1 MKKHINHNGGFIMN
15 LTQNDKLNQVTAD
28 TLIVGVDIGSQ
39 IHFARSFDW
48 RCFEFTK
55 RVFRFGNT
63 KVGFLSFLRWLE
75 EIQKKTGKTK
85 IIVGCEPT
93 GCYWLTFQKF
103 LQQHGVLLVTVN
115 PASVK
120 RSKELDD
127 NSPEKSDLK
136 DPKTIAGLVKDGRFS
151 TSYLPTGVYA
161 EIREA
166 FVCRDQIMKQH
177 VRLSNQ
183 IQGWLQKY
191 FPEYFECYK
200 DWDSTSGLMVL
211 QHAPLP
217 QDIIRI
223 GAGGINEIWRN
234 AKVRAAGIARATT
247 LLEAAQNSVGLE
259 GGEAA
264 RIEIWI
270 LVNDYIA
277 KAEQLKRIDEYLEQK
292 VMEVPHVEKLLA
304 IKGVGLSTVIGFV
317 AEVGDIGRFTDPRQ
331 IQKLA
336 GLEITKISSG
346 KRKGKPGI
354 SKRGRCK
361 LRRVM
366 YESARALINW
376 NPAFSDVF
384 LYYRNREQRPLGG
397 MQAKIAVACKA
408 IRVFYVILQTGCDF
422 DEERFRRDIV
432 RKEAA

>member
-1 MKKHINHNGGFIMN
+1 MN

-39 IHFARSFDW
+39 IHFARAFDW

-85 IIVGCEPT
+85 VIVGCEPT

-270 LVNDYIA
+270 LVNDYMA

-408 IRVFYVILQTGCDF
+408 IRVFFVILQTGCDF
-422 DEERFRRDIV
+422 DEEHFRRDII
-432 RKEAA
+432 RQEAA

>member
-1 MKKHINHNGGFIMN
+1 MN

-39 IHFARSFDW
+39 IHFARAFDW

-85 IIVGCEPT
+85 VIVGCEPT

-223 GAGGINEIWRN
+223 GAGVINEIWRN

-408 IRVFYVILQTGCDF
+408 IRVFFVILQTGCDF
-422 DEERFRRDIV
+422 DEEHFRRDII
-432 RKEAA
+432 RQEAA

>member
-1 MKKHINHNGGFIMN
+1 MN
-15 LTQNDKLNQVTAD
+15 LTQNAKLNQVTAD

-39 IHFARSFDW
+39 IHFARAFDW

-85 IIVGCEPT
+85 VIVGCEPT

-361 LRRVM
+361 LRRIM

-408 IRVFYVILQTGCDF
+408 IRVFFVILQTGCDF
-422 DEERFRRDIV
+422 DEEHFRRDII
-432 RKEAA
+432 RQEAA

>member
-1 MKKHINHNGGFIMN
+1 MN
-15 LTQNDKLNQVTAD
+15 LTQNDRLNQVTAE
-28 TLIVGVDIGSQ
+28 TLVVGVDIGSQ
-39 IHFARSFDW
+39 EHFARAFDW
-48 RCFEFTK
+48 RGFEFSK
-55 RVFRFGNT
+55 RAFRFSNT
-63 KVGFLSFLRWLE
+63 NVGFLSFLRWLE
-75 EIQKKTGKTK
+75 EVSAKTGMKK

-103 LQQHGVLLVTVN
+103 LQDHDILLVTVN
-115 PASVK
+115 PYSVK

-151 TSYLPTGVYA
+151 TSYLPEGIYA

-166 FVCRDQIMKQH
+166 SVCRDQIMKQH

-200 DWDSTSGLMVL
+200 DWDSASGLMVL

-217 QDIIRI
+217 QDIIKL
-223 GAGGINEIWRN
+223 GAGGINEIWRK
-234 AKVRAAGIARATT
+234 AKVRAAGIKRATT
-247 LLEAAQNSVGLE
+247 LIEAAQNSVGLT

-264 RIEIWI
+264 RLEIWI
-270 LVNDYIA
+270 LVNDYTA
-277 KAEQLKRIDEYLEQK
+277 KAEQLRRLDEYLEKK
-292 VMEVPHVEKLLA
+292 VMEVPNVEKLLA
-304 IKGVGLSTVIGFV
+304 IKGVGLSTVTGFV

-331 IQKLA
+331 VQKLA

-346 KRKGKPGI
+346 KRKGQPGI
-354 SKRGRCK
+354 SKRGRRK
-361 LRRVM
+361 LRRTM

-376 NPAFSDVF
+376 NPAFLDVF
-384 LYYRNREQRPLGG
+384 LYYRNRTRRPLGS

-408 IRVFYVILQTGCDF
+408 IRIFFVILQTGCEF
-422 DEERFRRDIV
+422 DEERFRKDII
-432 RKEAA
+432 RPEAA

>member
-1 MKKHINHNGGFIMN
+1 MN

-39 IHFARSFDW
+39 IHFARAFDW

-408 IRVFYVILQTGCDF
+408 IRVFFVILQTGCDF
-422 DEERFRRDIV
+422 DEEHFRRDII
-432 RKEAA
+432 RQEAA

>member
-1 MKKHINHNGGFIMN
+1 MN
-15 LTQNDKLNQVTAD
+15 LTQNAKLNQVTAD

-39 IHFARSFDW
+39 IHFARAFDW

-85 IIVGCEPT
+85 VIVGCEPT

-211 QHAPLP
+211 QYAPLP

-408 IRVFYVILQTGCDF
+408 IRVFFVILQTGCDF
-422 DEERFRRDIV
+422 DEEHFRRDII
-432 RKEAA
+432 RQEAA

>member
-1 MKKHINHNGGFIMN
+1 MN

-39 IHFARSFDW
+39 IHFARAFDW

-75 EIQKKTGKTK
+75 EIQKKTGKQK

-177 VRLSNQ
+177 IRLSNQ

-247 LLEAAQNSVGLE
+247 LLEAAQSSVGLE

-277 KAEQLKRIDEYLEQK
+277 KADQLKRLDEYLEQK

-376 NPAFSDVF
+376 NPAFLDVF

-408 IRVFYVILQTGCDF
+408 IRVFFVILQTGCDF

-432 RKEAA
+432 RQEAA